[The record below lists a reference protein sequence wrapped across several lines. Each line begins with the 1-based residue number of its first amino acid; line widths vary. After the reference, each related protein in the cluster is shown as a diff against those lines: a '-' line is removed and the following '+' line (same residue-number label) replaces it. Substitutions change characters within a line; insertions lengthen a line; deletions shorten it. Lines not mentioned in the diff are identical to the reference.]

1 MKYGVKIAVPHY
13 LAIGVSKAEFM
24 KSCPA
29 DMAAYDK
36 AHRLR
41 LEEQN
46 MMQRHNGLYIAD
58 AIMSTIGNSQWFK
71 GKGVPV
77 NEYPKEPY
85 AIFTNNTANITEE
98 EKQRE
103 VDKFF
108 AQESAR
114 RVNWRR
120 THKK

>member
-1 MKYGVKIAVPHY
+1 ME
-13 LAIGVSKAEFM
+13 L
-24 KSCPA
+24 
-29 DMAAYDK
+29 
-36 AHRLR
+36 
-41 LEEQN
+41 
-46 MMQRHNGLYIAD
+46 
-58 AIMSTIGNSQWFK
+58 FK
-71 GKGVPV
+71 GKRTQP

-85 AIFTNNTANITEE
+85 PFAESRFITED

-114 RVNWRR
+114 RANWKR

>member
-1 MKYGVKIAVPHY
+1 MQV
-13 LAIGVSKAEFM
+13 LTE
-24 KSCPA
+24 
-29 DMAAYDK
+29 DK
-36 AHRLR
+36 
-41 LEEQN
+41 
-46 MMQRHNGLYIAD
+46 
-58 AIMSTIGNSQWFK
+58 STINRFIFFAKFSMELFK
-71 GKGVPV
+71 GKRTQP

-85 AIFTNNTANITEE
+85 PFAESRFITED

-114 RVNWRR
+114 RANWKR

>member
-1 MKYGVKIAVPHY
+1 M
-13 LAIGVSKAEFM
+13 LW
-24 KSCPA
+24 
-29 DMAAYDK
+29 
-36 AHRLR
+36 L
-41 LEEQN
+41 
-46 MMQRHNGLYIAD
+46 NGKYIAD
-58 AIMSTIGNSQWFK
+58 SIMATIGNSGWFK
-71 GKGVPV
+71 AKGTQP

-85 AIFTNNTANITEE
+85 PFAESRFITED

-114 RVNWRR
+114 RANWRR

>member
-1 MKYGVKIAVPHY
+1 MLWLNGRY
-13 LAIGVSKAEFM
+13 VSE
-24 KSCPA
+24 
-29 DMAAYDK
+29 
-36 AHRLR
+36 
-41 LEEQN
+41 
-46 MMQRHNGLYIAD
+46 

-71 GKGVPV
+71 GKSAPI

-85 AIFTNNTANITEE
+85 SFMESRFITED

-114 RVNWRR
+114 RANWQG